1 MLPGIHYYDD
11 DNWITRVPRGILNIH
26 SDYVQAV
33 LRRGRKPSLN
43 GHLSLERSSS
53 EPSTSSNK
61 KTSPVDSL
69 KTFERTASDPLV
81 AAEVLENRLLAQCHV
96 NKAYQNSA
104 DDLING
110 NMNFFPKKGS
120 PVKNSRTK
128 GKASHNNHSSV
139 DKSVSGHSKVSRD
152 SRTDSG
158 FESEQWAKKK
168 GLTTKSGTW
177 TTNPKDIV
185 SIMQQDDNLLKTD
198 SSIKSNPVTPNRS
211 RRKERKR
218 RAKRVEKSGKTG
230 IWSRGKKWA
239 KRYGLDKH
247 IDDDTLS
254 STGYSESEFESSANS
269 KYKSI
274 SELAEQ
280 RQNPKVDKTKVDP
293 KTWDDIDLES
303 SYIDPSTIMSVPK
316 MTTRLQHLQEHKDD
330 GLEKPSNVMTTAFVH
345 RKERDD
351 DKPEGYASATSTSG
365 TLTRVAAIRKGQFPD
380 VPENDRDR
388 ADVKICNL
396 DYGYGA
402 SRSIDNKP
410 SPADEDFGFDEDFMD
425 NELVEWEDE
434 TVTMVDTTF
443 PQKSFER
450 YKQAYLENVKDDM
463 ALSPTIAAGIQMLPY
478 DVLSEHYL
486 NEEIAT
492 EKAAEEE
499 KRRLK
504 MQPPPTQINKQETS
518 PPGKGPTNKHTYLS
532 LLNYAED
539 EETHCKI
546 CGMDHYPICS
556 DPPTVER
563 SDPPTPPPRPD
574 LVEDEVPVDLP
585 HSVVPSPVPQP
596 KKKTNVHDSSI
607 QSSVKCV
614 TSSTAKSPKHA
625 TNIITPIQVSVE
637 ENEPPVY
644 VNLEEAKQNSNGPVA
659 NPPPLPPRHGSL
671 PRFGRNGW
679 SGQSHKL
686 VTKKYSEPESLQLRK
701 APTKSVTPLMKR
713 KIQQFDSA
721 AGEFDI
727 RTGSSS
733 AGDNVNASKIHD
745 VTTTPVKIPDMLSD
759 HENSSAKVH
768 TSPSSSI
775 KSKQIE
781 KSDVTLEEKKE
792 ADGSKLLKPIIDI
805 KIQPATPIHKPSRLE
820 VSSDDNERQQRNE
833 VTDINDI
840 NMEDTESTFQRVGSV
855 AQRRKLFERPV
866 VKGHERAS
874 ARSFRSPMT
883 QGPDR
888 ASTRSMDYQ
897 MKGRSGITMSV
908 HTPSISD
915 ILSEQE
921 NIVYSS
927 PENKQVTVQ
936 SSHTDTQQNGTVAD
950 TDTYQQNGTAFE
962 SFPVSK
968 RLAIFEMSSST
979 NAQDF
984 KPSSNPSRV
993 VNQIKTVAPDE
1004 TITEARPDVP
1014 ETVMNDSR
1022 KSPVTQVAKENKY
1035 EAGWK
1040 LHPDKLRIPDIFK

>member
-1 MLPGIHYYDD
+1 MLSLGIHYYDD

-61 KTSPVDSL
+61 KSSPVESL
-69 KTFERTASDPLV
+69 KTFERTASDPVV

-104 DDLING
+104 DDLINS
-110 NMNFFPKKGS
+110 NLKLFSKKGS
-120 PVKNSRTK
+120 PVKNSRNK
-128 GKASHNNHSSV
+128 GKAGHNNHSSV

-177 TTNPKDIV
+177 TTKPRDIV
-185 SIMQQDDNLLKTD
+185 SMMQQEDTLLKTD

-211 RRKERKR
+211 RKKERKR
-218 RAKRVEKSGKTG
+218 RAKRAEKSGKTG

-239 KRYGLDKH
+239 KRYVLDKH

-254 STGYSESEFESSANS
+254 STGYSESEFESSVNS

-280 RQNPKVDKTKVDP
+280 RQNPKVSP

-316 MTTRLQHLQEHKDD
+316 MTTRLQHLQDHKDD
-330 GLEKPSNVMTTAFVH
+330 GLEKPSSVMTTAFVH

-365 TLTRVAAIRKGQFPD
+365 TLTRTAAIRRGQFSD
-380 VPENDRDR
+380 VPENDRNR
-388 ADVKICNL
+388 ADVKISNL

-402 SRSIDNKP
+402 MRNTDKKP

-425 NELVEWEDE
+425 DELVEWEDE
-434 TVTMVDTTF
+434 TVTMVDTTL
-443 PQKSFER
+443 PKKTFES
-450 YKQAYLENVKDDM
+450 YKQAYLDNVKDDM
-463 ALSPTIAAGIQMLPY
+463 ELSPTIAAGIQTLPY
-478 DVLSEHYL
+478 DVLSELYL
-486 NEEIAT
+486 NEEIAA

-504 MQPPPTQINKQETS
+504 MQPPPTQTSKQETTQ
-518 PPGKGPTNKHTYLS
+518 PGIAPTNKHTYLS

-546 CGMDHYPICS
+546 CGMDHYPICV

-563 SDPPTPPPRPD
+563 SNPPTPPPRPD
-574 LVEDEVPVDLP
+574 LVEDEGPIDLP

-596 KKKTNVHDSSI
+596 KKKTNARDSSR
-607 QSSVKCV
+607 QSSV
-614 TSSTAKSPKHA
+614 TSASSTAKSPKHA
-625 TNIITPIQVSVE
+625 TNIATPIQVSVE

-644 VNLEEAKQNSNGPVA
+644 VNLEEISTVPVV

-671 PRFGRNGW
+671 PRLGRNGW
-679 SGQSHKL
+679 SGQSHKP
-686 VTKKYSEPESLQLRK
+686 VTKKTSEPESLQPRK
-701 APTKSVTPLMKR
+701 TPTKSFTPLMKR
-713 KIQQFDSA
+713 KIQQFDPT
-721 AGEFDI
+721 AGEFDSK
-727 RTGSSS
+727 TGSNS
-733 AGDNVNASKIHD
+733 AGDNVSASKNHD
-745 VTTTPVKIPDMLSD
+745 VTRTPVKIPNILSD
-759 HENSSAKVH
+759 HDNSPIKVQTAPNSSLKL
-768 TSPSSSI
+768 
-775 KSKQIE
+775 KEIE
-781 KSDVTLEEKKE
+781 KGDFKPEENKK
-792 ADGSKLLKPIIDI
+792 ADDNKLIKPIIDI
-805 KIQPATPIHKPSRLE
+805 KIQPATPIHKPSRLQ
-820 VSSDDNERQQRNE
+820 VSSDDTECQKPIE
-833 VTDINDI
+833 DTDINDTKVDD
-840 NMEDTESTFQRVGSV
+840 EESTFERVGSV

-874 ARSFRSPMT
+874 ARSFQFPMAK
-883 QGPDR
+883 GPDR

-908 HTPSISD
+908 HTSVIND
-915 ILSEQE
+915 ALTEQE
-921 NIVYSS
+921 NIMYSP
-927 PENKQVTVQ
+927 PENKTVTVQ
-936 SSHTDTQQNGTVAD
+936 SGHTDTEQNDIVAE
-950 TDTYQQNGTAFE
+950 TNSYQENGTAFE

-968 RLAIFEMSSST
+968 RLAIFEMPSST
-979 NAQDF
+979 NAQDS
-984 KPSSNPSRV
+984 KPSSNPSKV
-993 VNQIKTVAPDE
+993 VNQIKTVAPVERTDV
-1004 TITEARPDVP
+1004 RPNAAV
-1014 ETVMNDSR
+1014 TVMNDRR
-1022 KSPVTQVAKENKY
+1022 KSPVMQVAKENKY